1 MVYTQAIHRA
11 VSRIKTLEMYY
22 ISFVLAAL
30 TLSLYSPVINFDFIN
45 YDDNGDVFANPMV
58 KQGLTLEGL
67 GTAFG
72 ASQRSN
78 WVPLTMLSHMLDCQL
93 FGLNA
98 GGHHLTNVLLHALSV
113 VLLFWLLK
121 KMTRV
126 VWPGAFVAA
135 VFAVHPLH
143 IQSVAWIAER
153 KDVLS
158 GVFFMLTLWFYF
170 NYAKQGESIK
180 NHLMAFTMFTLGL
193 MSKPMLVTLPLVML
207 ILDYWPLQ
215 RWKYVAPSK
224 LLLEKLPFF
233 LTSLL
238 FGMLSILDQ
247 GDAMGPN
254 KTIPFLIRIANALV
268 STAMY
273 IGQTFYPSNLS
284 IFYPYPEHDLS
295 YMEVIGSI
303 ILITMTSYLSFIVR
317 HKKPYLL
324 AGWLWY
330 LTMLLPV
337 IGIIQVGAQSRADRY
352 TYLPQIGLGLMVAWL
367 AADLGFQYGRFKY
380 FVRVFAVLSIVA
392 MCAASWSQVGYWQD
406 TESLFRHAIDSTAD
420 NAVAEN
426 ILGGALAGK
435 GDAKEALLH
444 YQKAESLWPMS
455 LSYHMDL
462 GVALFKTGDTD
473 PAIIEFKKVMVYRA
487 DAANV
492 HAYLGAALFEKGR
505 VKSAVSQLRKSILL
519 DAGYEAA
526 QNELCC
532 IAWKQATSPDAG
544 VRNGTNAF
552 KLARLMDKIARG
564 TNAPAAASLAA
575 AYAENGHYDQAL
587 SAAARARN
595 LYLQQTNSMMTA
607 IVNRE
612 IKCFERQEPFRDN
625 VPLPSMLKNPY

>member
-1 MVYTQAIHRA
+1 MVYIQAIHQG
-11 VSRIKTLEMYY
+11 VSRIKTLEMFY
-22 ISFVLAAL
+22 ISFVLATL
-30 TLSLYSPVINFDFIN
+30 TLSLYCPVINFDFVN
-45 YDDNGDVFANPMV
+45 YDDNGDVYANPIV
-58 KQGLTLEGL
+58 KQGLTLEGF

-72 ASQRSN
+72 ASQSSN

-98 GGHHLTNVLLHALSV
+98 GGHHLTNVLLHTLSV

-121 KMTRV
+121 KMTGV
-126 VWPGAFVAA
+126 VWPSAFVAA

-158 GVFFMLTLWFYF
+158 GLFFMLTLWFYF
-170 NYAKQGESIK
+170 KYAKQGESVK
-180 NHLMAFTMFTLGL
+180 NHLLTFTMFTLGL

-215 RWKYVAPSK
+215 RWKYVALSK
-224 LLLEKLPFF
+224 LLLEKVPFM

-247 GDAMGPN
+247 GEAMGPN
-254 KTIPFLIRIANALV
+254 RVIPFLIRIANAMV
-268 STAMY
+268 STAKY

-284 IFYPYPEHDLS
+284 IFYPYPENNLS
-295 YMEVIGSI
+295 YTAVLGSI
-303 ILITMTSYLSFIVR
+303 VLITMISYLSFIVR
-317 HKKPYLL
+317 DKKPYLL

-367 AADLGFQYGRFKY
+367 AADLGFQCGRFKY
-380 FVRVFAVLSIVA
+380 FVRVVAVLSIVA
-392 MCAASWSQVGYWQD
+392 MCAVSRSQVDCWRD
-406 TESLFRHAIDSTAD
+406 TESLFRHAVDCTSD
-420 NAVAEN
+420 NPVAEN
-426 ILGGALAGK
+426 ILGGALDEK
-435 GDAKEALLH
+435 GNVKEALVH
-444 YQKAESLWPMS
+444 YQKAENLWPMS
-455 LSYHMDL
+455 LSYHRDL

-473 PAIIEFKKVMVYRA
+473 PAIIEFKKVLVYHG
-487 DAANV
+487 DAADV
-492 HAYLGAALFEKGR
+492 HAYLGAALFEKGQ

-519 DAGYEAA
+519 SADYEAA
-526 QNELCC
+526 RNELCR

-544 VRNGTNAF
+544 IRNGTNAF

-564 TNAPAAASLAA
+564 TNAPAAAALAA

-595 LYLQQTNSMMTA
+595 LYLRQTNSIMTM
-607 IVNRE
+607 IVNHE
-612 IKCFERQEPFRDN
+612 IKCFERQEPFHANAD
-625 VPLPSMLKNPY
+625 LPSLLKNPY